1 MLTTNYSRLFFGG
14 GNLQLDLSIFNPKAR
29 SLIGL
34 DISSSAVKMVELGS
48 DGKNGYRIERYAIEV
63 LPRDA
68 VADGNIVNLEVT
80 AETVR
85 RAWKRLATST
95 RLTAIALPTS
105 HVITK
110 KIIVAAGLR
119 EQELELQVES
129 EANQY
134 IPFALEEVNL
144 DFQIVGPAPSSPDEI
159 EVLIAASRKEKVEDR
174 VAVVESAGL
183 KAAVMDVESYAALA
197 AYDLIAKQLPD
208 EGKGQIIALVDIGAN
223 VMNLTVLRD
232 GQQLYGRE
240 QAFGGN
246 QLTQDIARLFGM
258 TFEEAEAEKR
268 RNNLPDNYESEVLQP
283 FVESMALEVSRA
295 LQFFFTSTQFNQV
308 SHIVLSGGCA
318 VLPGADEAVAS
329 RTQIN
334 TVVANPFADMVLS
347 ERVRANSLLQ
357 DAPSLVVACGLAL
370 RRFDE

>member
-1 MLTTNYSRLFFGG
+1 M
-14 GNLQLDLSIFNPKAR
+14 QLDLSIFNPKAR

-48 DGKNGYRIERYAIEV
+48 DGKSGYRVERYAVEV
-63 LPRDA
+63 LPRDG
-68 VADGNIVNLEVT
+68 VADGNIVNLEAT
-80 AETVR
+80 AEAVR

-95 RLTAIALPTS
+95 RSVAIALPTS

-144 DFQIVGPAPSSPDEI
+144 DFQIAGPAPSSPDEI

-183 KAAVMDVESYAALA
+183 KAVVMDVESYAALA
-197 AYDLIAKQLPD
+197 AFDLISKQLP
-208 EGKGQIIALVDIGAN
+208 EGGKGQIVALVDIGAN
-223 VMNLTVLRD
+223 VMSLTVLRD

-246 QLTQDIARLFGM
+246 QLTQDVARLFGM
-258 TFEEAEAEKR
+258 TFEEAETEKR

-334 TVVANPFADMVLS
+334 TVVANPFADMLLS
-347 ERVRANSLLQ
+347 ERVKAKNLLQ

>member
-1 MLTTNYSRLFFGG
+1 
-14 GNLQLDLSIFNPKAR
+14 LQLDLSIFNPKAR

-48 DGKNGYRIERYAIEV
+48 DGKSGYRVERYAVEV

-68 VADGNIVNLEVT
+68 VADGNIVNLEAA
-80 AETVR
+80 AEAVR

-95 RLTAIALPTS
+95 RSVAIALPTS

-144 DFQIVGPAPSSPDEI
+144 DFQIAGPAPSSPDEI

-183 KAAVMDVESYAALA
+183 KAVVMDVESYAALA
-197 AYDLIAKQLPD
+197 AFDLISKQLP
-208 EGKGQIIALVDIGAN
+208 EGGKGQIVALVDIGAN
-223 VMNLTVLRD
+223 VMSLTVLRD

-246 QLTQDIARLFGM
+246 QLTQDVARLFGM
-258 TFEEAEAEKR
+258 TFEEAETEKR

-334 TVVANPFADMVLS
+334 TVVANPFADMLLS
-347 ERVRANSLLQ
+347 ERVKAKNLLQ